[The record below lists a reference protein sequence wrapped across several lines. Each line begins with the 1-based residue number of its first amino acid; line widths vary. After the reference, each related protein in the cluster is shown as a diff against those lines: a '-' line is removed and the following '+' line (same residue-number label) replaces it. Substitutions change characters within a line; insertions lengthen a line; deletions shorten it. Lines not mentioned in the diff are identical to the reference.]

1 MVSMLVVL
9 IPGLPLF
16 RIMVLSQSL
25 NAILL
30 PVLLVLVLILAND
43 HQLMGKW
50 KNGTVANVLSIGMT
64 VLIFIVTVVLFAGE
78 LL

>member
-1 MVSMLVVL
+1 VL

-30 PVLLVLVLILAND
+30 PVLLILVLILAND